1 MSCACALD
9 VDTTGVKKQEVV
21 RIILRAYDKSVD
33 EEAYF
38 STGATVTLHAL
49 HAIEEIAENRGV

>member
-1 MSCACALD
+1 MHSRALSIMLGIEAPPD
-9 VDTTGVKKQEVV
+9 RGKP
-21 RIILRAYDKSVD
+21 VD